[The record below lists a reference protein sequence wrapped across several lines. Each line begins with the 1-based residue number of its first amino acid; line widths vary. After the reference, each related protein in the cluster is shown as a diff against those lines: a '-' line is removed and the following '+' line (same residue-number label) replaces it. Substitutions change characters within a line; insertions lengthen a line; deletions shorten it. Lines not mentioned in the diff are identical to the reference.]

1 MRILIVSGIWP
12 PDIGGPASHGPEIAR
27 FLAAR
32 GHRVSA
38 VVSAAGPLPDAGFAA
53 RVIRRDRPLALRMAG
68 GAAALAGAVR
78 HADVVYAT
86 GIYHRTAAACRL
98 AGTPLVMKVVND
110 PAYERSRN
118 WGRTSLSLA
127 DFQVDASKDPTM
139 LALRFAR
146 DRALGSADALIVPS
160 EYQAR
165 IVRGWGLRAPVSLIA
180 NPAVVST
187 SSRSREQLRRAFGMS
202 GPTAVFA
209 GRLVM
214 AKNLGLAVDAMRD
227 VPGLQLLIVGE
238 GPERSALARAV
249 AAAGVGDRVS
259 ILPAVS
265 QREAGDLMRAAD
277 LTLLPSDWENFPHA
291 VVESLAQGTPVVAT
305 AVGGVPE
312 IVEHDRTGWL
322 VPVGDRAAL
331 KHALLRFVD
340 DEPAR
345 RRLRAGAAGVGDR
358 YRPERLFAIAEEV
371 LERTALRSAPA
382 SRRRIPVTRA

>member
-1 MRILIVSGIWP
+1 MSGIWP
-12 PDIGGPASHGPEIAR
+12 PDIGGPASHGPQFAEY
-27 FLAAR
+27 LAAR
-32 GHRVSA
+32 GHQPRALVSA
-38 VVSAAGPLPDAGFAA
+38 GGPLGDSGFPV
-53 RVIRRDRPLALRMAG
+53 RVTRRDRPLPVRLVA
-68 GAAALAGAVR
+68 GAAALTRAVR
-78 HADVVYAT
+78 HVDVVYAT
-86 GIYHRTAAACRL
+86 GIYHRAAAACRL
-98 AGTPLVMKVVND
+98 AGTPLVAKVVND

-118 WGRTSLSLA
+118 WGRTSLSLT
-127 DFQVDASKDPTM
+127 DYQSDASKDPTM
-139 LALRFAR
+139 RALRFAR

-165 IVRGWGLRAPVSLIA
+165 IVRDWGLRPPVTVIP
-180 NPAVVST
+180 NPAVVVASART
-187 SSRSREQLRRAFGMS
+187 REELRQVFGMS

-227 VPGLQLLIVGE
+227 VPGLRLLIVGE
-238 GPERSALARAV
+238 GPERASLARAI
-249 AAAGVGDRVS
+249 ATAGLGDRVR

-322 VPVGDRAAL
+322 VPAGDRAAL
-331 KHALLRFVD
+331 AQALLRFVD

-358 YRPERLFAIAEEV
+358 YSPERLFAIAEDV
-371 LERTALRSAPA
+371 LERIARAPA
-382 SRRRIPVTRA
+382 PAGRRRAPVTRA